1 VFSTVLESSYE
12 INFHDTPMRTPALTF
27 ACFVALLGFFFVQ
40 IPLAA
45 ALPEKGEVRIHET
58 KGNPAEIIMPDCSK
72 PVLRVNDAIPQGAV
86 LKTPRNSFLS
96 LLFANGSLLEMKP
109 LTELRVASFTSS
121 EPIDFEKAAS
131 NRAGGEPCRSST
143 RLQLKSGLIMLDIP
157 HLKPNSHFQI
167 STSLGIA
174 GIRGTQ
180 LFVLSQKDRAAI
192 GVATGRVLA
201 TSITGQTQALDP
213 GEAVVLT
220 GSGFAVPGSAERN
233 LVRELKTTFD
243 SSRLKSPVEP
253 PVSPIPAPQ
262 TNAPQSR
269 ATYKTSE

>member
-1 VFSTVLESSYE
+1 MNAPMKTQVL
-12 INFHDTPMRTPALTF
+12 PL
-27 ACFVALLGFFFVQ
+27 ACFVAVLGFLSLAM
-40 IPLAA
+40 PLAA
-45 ALPEKGEVRIHET
+45 ALPEVGEVRIHDA
-58 KGNPAEIIMPDCSK
+58 KGNPAEIIMPDGSK
-72 PVLRVNDAIPQGAV
+72 PVVRVNDAIPQGAV

-96 LLFANGSLLEMKP
+96 LLFVNGSLLDMKP
-109 LTELRVASFTSS
+109 LTELRVASFTSAA
-121 EPIDFEKAAS
+121 PIEFEKADA
-131 NRAGGEPCRSST
+131 NKVAGEPCRSST
-143 RLQLKSGLIMLDIP
+143 RLELKSGLIMLDIP
-157 HLKPNSHFQI
+157 RLKPDSHFQI

-201 TSITGQTQALDP
+201 TSITGQTQVLDP
-213 GEAVVLT
+213 SEAVVLT

-253 PVSPIPAPQ
+253 PLSQKPAPQ
-262 TNAPQSR
+262 TKAPQSR
-269 ATYKTSE
+269 ATYQTSE